1 MNALHRGRW
10 RAAFWLLASGLA
22 LLAALRPAPAAAQV
36 DIVWTPKVEVRF
48 PDGVLI
54 TVPVPESL
62 ALRRLTVHLRPNA
75 STQTYVGEMRI
86 QNGIARYVHDARAKP
101 LPLFG
106 LIYYWFE
113 GETETGEHF
122 TSASFTFIY
131 EDNRFTWHRLDQPP
145 LQVFWYQNDASVGE
159 AALNAGHIALQRA
172 FVQWQGVWPP
182 ERTIRIYVYATYQDW
197 QTAIQYAPNW
207 SGGHADPAQAVVLVY
222 GGMTPESRVELQR
235 KVAHEVAHIVLYENM
250 NRLVGPG
257 GYERLPWW
265 LVEGIPSLAE
275 PYPHPEY
282 YLLLDEAAQ
291 QNRLIPLA
299 ELCNA
304 QDVLGHDE
312 AYVRLAYAEAASV
325 TTHIHGRYGPA
336 GLQSLL
342 QAYGMGASCQD
353 GPRQALGLSLNELEE
368 EWRQAWD
375 LYPKRDMGLLWA
387 TGIMAVVVSL
397 PLLLMLVL
405 RWLAPPALPPADVD
419 MDADWA
425 ALPTD

>member
-1 MNALHRGRW
+1 MHTRRRLRLGFGLLVILLLGGMGTW
-10 RAAFWLLASGLA
+10 RAA
-22 LLAALRPAPAAAQV
+22 AAPLRQEL
-36 DIVWTPKVEVRF
+36 VWQPEVEVRF
-48 PDGVLI
+48 PEGVVI
-54 TVPVPESL
+54 TVPVPPTV
-62 ALRRLTVHLRPNA
+62 RRLAVHLRPAA
-75 STQTYVGEMRI
+75 SAKTYVGEMQI
-86 QNGIARYVHDARAKP
+86 TNGKARYVHDAQTKP

-113 GETETGEHF
+113 GETTAGEHF

-131 EDNRFTWHRLDQPP
+131 EDNRFDWQRLEQPP
-145 LQVFWYQNDASVGE
+145 LQVYWYQDDAAVGE

-197 QTAIQYAPNW
+197 ATAIQYAPNW
-207 SGGHADPAQAVVLVY
+207 AGGHADPAQAVVLVY
-222 GGMTPESRVELQR
+222 GGLTPESRVELQR
-235 KVAHEVAHIVLYENM
+235 QVAHEVAHVVLYEAM

-282 YLLLDEAAQ
+282 FLLLEEAAQ
-291 QNRLIPLA
+291 QNKLIPLA
-299 ELCNA
+299 ELCQAEN
-304 QDVLGHDE
+304 VLSHDE
-312 AYVRLAYAEAASV
+312 DYIRLAYAEANSV

-336 GLQSLL
+336 GLQGLL

-375 LYPKRDMGLLWA
+375 LYPKRNMNLLWA
-387 TGIMAVVVSL
+387 AGLMALLVSL
-397 PLLLMLVL
+397 PLLTLLMS
-405 RWLAPPALPPADVD
+405 RWLIAPSLPAIEAETPWTTPAE
-419 MDADWA
+419 
-425 ALPTD
+425 